1 MAVNIPGLV
10 AVLLFYIVIL
20 GIGIWASRK
29 SKEVEKTC
37 AGKKSEVTIVGGR
50 NINTVVGLFTLTGSP
65 FSVISNV
72 CQFIRRC
79 APLPLP
85 FFHCVLLSSRFLC
98 FSFSNMGWWRLH
110 HGNR

>member
-65 FSVISNV
+65 F
-72 CQFIRRC
+72 IRYTNR
-79 APLPLP
+79 APVYSTACSSS
-85 FFHCVLLSSRFLC
+85 FTLLSLRFAL
-98 FSFSNMGWWRLH
+98 FSLPVLFF
-110 HGNR
+110 